1 MRISRLLIV
10 GLLLILPGFAS
21 AAVAPDSVP
30 ATSTWY
36 FHADFEQ
43 MRTSDAGQHLYG
55 WLQREVFEDVH
66 DDAGIDLDKEADRIT
81 AFSDEENGAVVLLE
95 GDISQESRDKLLAL
109 AAGAESLETFGHK
122 GKTFYFAE
130 SEGDDHGGDDS
141 DNGHD
146 GDVEINSFE
155 NGVYFTFALKGRLL
169 ATSTRE
175 KMEALLE
182 NGGKMPRRKT
192 ANGTLIVLSAEKSL
206 IQAGMKADQIDDDG
220 EGGWQSNILKNTE
233 QVAVLVADVAG
244 KIAVETQLI
253 AKQPEMAESLASIV
267 RGLIS
272 LTMFSDDMDPNISE
286 FLQGTSVDV
295 DGSKLKISV
304 SVDPEMLIAALDD

>member
-1 MRISRLLIV
+1 MRILRLLIV
-10 GLLLILPGFAS
+10 GLLLIMPGFAS

-36 FHADFEQ
+36 FHADFEE
-43 MRTSDAGQHLYG
+43 MRTSDAGKHLYG
-55 WLQREVFEDVH
+55 WLQREVFEDIH

-81 AFSDEENGAVVLLE
+81 AFSDEESGAVVLLE
-95 GDISQESRDKLLAL
+95 GNISQESKDKLLAV
-109 AAGAESLETFGHK
+109 AAGAESLETFEHK

-130 SEGDDHGGDDS
+130 GEGHD
-141 DNGHD
+141 HD
-146 GDVEINSFE
+146 GDNGNIEINSFE
-155 NGVYFTFALKGRLL
+155 NGVYFTFALKDRLL
-169 ATSTRE
+169 ATSMRE
-175 KMEALLE
+175 KMEALLVSD
-182 NGGKMPRRKT
+182 GKLPRRKT
-192 ANGTLIVLSAEKSL
+192 TNGTLIVISAEKSL
-206 IQAGMKADQIDDDG
+206 IQAGMKADQVDDDG
-220 EGGWQSNILKNTE
+220 EGGWQSNILRNTE

-253 AKQPEMAESLASIV
+253 AKKPEMAESLASIV

-272 LTMFSDDMDPNISE
+272 LTMFSDDMDPDISE

-304 SVDPEMLIAALDD
+304 AVDPEMLIAALDD

>member
-10 GLLLILPGFAS
+10 GLLLIMPGFAS

-36 FHADFEQ
+36 FHADFEE
-43 MRTSDAGQHLYG
+43 MRTSDAGKHLYG
-55 WLQREVFEDVH
+55 WLQREVFEDIH

-95 GDISQESRDKLLAL
+95 GNISQESRDKLLAV
-109 AAGAESLETFGHK
+109 AAGAESLETFDHK
-122 GKTFYFAE
+122 GKIFYFAE
-130 SEGDDHGGDDS
+130 GE
-141 DNGHD
+141 GHD
-146 GDVEINSFE
+146 HDGGNGDIEINSFE
-155 NGVYFTFALKGRLL
+155 NGVYFTFALKDRLL

-175 KMEALLE
+175 KMEALLVSD
-182 NGGKMPRRKT
+182 GKLPRRKT
-192 ANGTLIVLSAEKSL
+192 TDGTLIVISAEKSL
-206 IQAGMKADQIDDDG
+206 IQAGMKADQVDADG
-220 EGGWQSNILKNTE
+220 EGGWQSNILRNTE

-253 AKQPEMAESLASIV
+253 AKKPEMAESLASIV

-272 LTMFSDDMDPNISE
+272 LTMFSDDMDPDISE
-286 FLQGTSVDV
+286 FLRGTSVDV

-304 SVDPEMLIAALDD
+304 AVDPEMLIAALDD

>member
-1 MRISRLLIV
+1 MRILKLLIV
-10 GLLLILPGFAS
+10 GLLLMMPGFAS

-36 FHADFEQ
+36 FHADFEE
-43 MRTSDAGQHLYG
+43 MRTSDAGKHLYG

-81 AFSDEENGAVVLLE
+81 AFSDEESGAVVLLE
-95 GDISQESRDKLLAL
+95 GNISQESKDKLLAV
-109 AAGAESLETFGHK
+109 AAGAESLETFEHK

-130 SEGDDHGGDDS
+130 GEGHD
-141 DNGHD
+141 HD
-146 GDVEINSFE
+146 GDNGDIEINSFE
-155 NGVYFTFALKGRLL
+155 NGVYFTFALKDRLL

-175 KMEALLE
+175 KMEALLVSD
-182 NGGKMPRRKT
+182 GKLPRRKT
-192 ANGTLIVLSAEKSL
+192 TNGTLIVISAEKSL
-206 IQAGMKADQIDDDG
+206 IQAGMKADQVDDDG
-220 EGGWQSNILKNTE
+220 EGGWQSNILRNTE

-253 AKQPEMAESLASIV
+253 AKKPEMAESLASIV

-272 LTMFSDDMDPNISE
+272 LTMFSDDMDPDISE

-304 SVDPEMLIAALDD
+304 AVDPEMLIAALDD

>member
-1 MRISRLLIV
+1 MRILRLLIV
-10 GLLLILPGFAS
+10 GLLLMMPGLAF

-36 FHADFEQ
+36 FHADFEE
-43 MRTSDAGQHLYG
+43 MRTSDAGKHLYG
-55 WLQREVFEDVH
+55 WLQREVFEDIH

-95 GDISQESRDKLLAL
+95 GKISQESKDKLLAV
-109 AAGAESLETFGHK
+109 AAGAESFETFDHK
-122 GKTFYFAE
+122 GKMFYFAQGE
-130 SEGDDHGGDDS
+130 
-141 DNGHD
+141 GHD
-146 GDVEINSFE
+146 HDGNNDIKINSFE
-155 NGVYFTFALKGRLL
+155 SGVYFTFALKDRLL

-175 KMEALLE
+175 KMEASLSSD
-182 NGGKMPRRKT
+182 GKLPRRKT

-206 IQAGMKADQIDDDG
+206 IQAGMKADQVEGDG
-220 EGGWQSNILKNTE
+220 DGGWQSNILRNTE

-244 KIAVETQLI
+244 KIAVETQLL
-253 AKQPEMAESLASIV
+253 ARKPEMAESLASIV

-272 LTMFSDDMDPNISE
+272 LTMFSDDMDPNVSE

-304 SVDPEMLIAALDD
+304 AVDPEMLIAALDD

>member
-1 MRISRLLIV
+1 MRILRLLLV
-10 GLLLILPGFAS
+10 GLLLMTPGFAS

-36 FHADFEQ
+36 FHVDFEE
-43 MRTSDAGQHLYG
+43 MRTSDAGKHLYG
-55 WLQREVFEDVH
+55 WLQREVFEDIH

-81 AFSDEENGAVVLLE
+81 AFSDEESGAVVLLE
-95 GDISQESRDKLLAL
+95 GNISQESRDKLLAV
-109 AAGAESLETFGHK
+109 AADAESLETFEHK

-130 SEGDDHGGDDS
+130 GEGRDHGGDDGGGG
-141 DNGHD
+141 DD
-146 GDVEINSFE
+146 GDIEINSFE
-155 NGVYFTFALKGRLL
+155 NGVYFTFALKDRLL

-175 KMEALLE
+175 KMEALLVSD
-182 NGGKMPRRKT
+182 GKLPRRRT
-192 ANGTLIVLSAEKSL
+192 TNGTLIVISAEKSL
-206 IQAGMKADQIDDDG
+206 IQAGMKPDQVDDEGD
-220 EGGWQSNILKNTE
+220 GGWQSNILKNTE

-253 AKQPEMAESLASIV
+253 AKKPEMAESLASIV

-272 LTMFSDDMDPNISE
+272 LTMFSDDMDPDISE

-304 SVDPEMLIAALDD
+304 AVDPEMLIAALDD

>member
-1 MRISRLLIV
+1 MRISRLLII
-10 GLLLILPGFAS
+10 GLLLMMPGFAS

-36 FHADFEQ
+36 FHADFEE
-43 MRTSDAGQHLYG
+43 MRTSDAGKHLYG

-81 AFSDEENGAVVLLE
+81 AFSDEESGAVVLLE
-95 GDISQESRDKLLAL
+95 GNISQESKDKLLAV
-109 AAGAESLETFGHK
+109 AAGAESLETFEHK

-130 SEGDDHGGDDS
+130 GEGHD
-141 DNGHD
+141 HD
-146 GDVEINSFE
+146 GDNGDIEINSFE
-155 NGVYFTFALKGRLL
+155 NGVYFTFALKDRLL

-175 KMEALLE
+175 KMEALLVSD
-182 NGGKMPRRKT
+182 GKLPRRKT
-192 ANGTLIVLSAEKSL
+192 TNGTLIVISAEKSL
-206 IQAGMKADQIDDDG
+206 IQAGMKADQVDDDG
-220 EGGWQSNILKNTE
+220 EGGWQSNILRNTE

-253 AKQPEMAESLASIV
+253 AKKPEMAESLASIV

-272 LTMFSDDMDPNISE
+272 LTMFSDDMDPDISE

-304 SVDPEMLIAALDD
+304 AVDPEMLIAALDD

>member
-10 GLLLILPGFAS
+10 GLLLLMPGFAS

-43 MRTSDAGQHLYG
+43 MRTSDAGKHLYG
-55 WLQREVFEDVH
+55 WLQREAFEDIH

-81 AFSDEENGAVVLLE
+81 AFSDQENGAVVMIE
-95 GDISQESRDKLLAL
+95 GKISQESRDKLLAL
-109 AAGAESLETFGHK
+109 AAGAESLETFEHK

-130 SEGDDHGGDDS
+130 GEGHD
-141 DNGHD
+141 HD
-146 GDVEINSFE
+146 GDDGDIKIDSFD
-155 NGVYFTFALKGRLL
+155 NGVYFTFALKNRLL

-175 KMEALLE
+175 KMEALLASD
-182 NGGKMPRRKT
+182 GKMPRRKT

-206 IQAGMKADQIDDDG
+206 IQAGMKADQVDDDG
-220 EGGWQSNILKNTE
+220 EGGWESNILRNTE

-253 AKQPEMAESLASIV
+253 AKKPEMAESLASIV

-272 LTMFSDDMDPNISE
+272 LTVFSDDMDPDVSE

-304 SVDPEMLIAALDD
+304 SVDPEMLVAVLDD

>member
-1 MRISRLLIV
+1 MRQTRLLIV
-10 GLLLILPGFAS
+10 GLLLIMPGFAS

-43 MRTSDAGQHLYG
+43 MRTSDAGKHLYG
-55 WLQREVFEDVH
+55 WLQREVFEDVR

-81 AFSDEENGAVVLLE
+81 AFSDEENGAVVLIE
-95 GDISQESRDKLLAL
+95 GKISQESRDKLLAL
-109 AAGAESLETFGHK
+109 AAGAESLETFEHK

-130 SEGDDHGGDDS
+130 GE
-141 DNGHD
+141 GHD
-146 GDVEINSFE
+146 HDREDGDIEINSFE

-175 KMEALLE
+175 KIEALLASD
-182 NGGKMPRRKT
+182 GKMPRRKT

-206 IQAGMKADQIDDDG
+206 IQAGMQADQVDVNG
-220 EGGWQSNILKNTE
+220 EGGWQSNILRNTE

-253 AKQPEMAESLASIV
+253 AKKPEMAESLASIV

-272 LTMFSDDMDPNISE
+272 LTMFSDDIDPDVSE

>member
-1 MRISRLLIV
+1 MRILRLLIV
-10 GLLLILPGFAS
+10 GLLLIMPGFAS

-36 FHADFEQ
+36 FHADFEE
-43 MRTSDAGQHLYG
+43 MRTSDAGKHLYG
-55 WLQREVFEDVH
+55 WLQREVFEDIH

-95 GDISQESRDKLLAL
+95 GNISQESRDKLLAV
-109 AAGAESLETFGHK
+109 AAGAESLETFEHK

-130 SEGDDHGGDDS
+130 GEGHD
-141 DNGHD
+141 HD
-146 GDVEINSFE
+146 GDDGNIEINSFE
-155 NGVYFTFALKGRLL
+155 NGVYFTFALKDRLL
-169 ATSTRE
+169 ATSMRE
-175 KMEALLE
+175 KMEALLVSD
-182 NGGKMPRRKT
+182 GKLPRRKT
-192 ANGTLIVLSAEKSL
+192 TNGTLIVISAEKSL
-206 IQAGMKADQIDDDG
+206 IQAGMKADQVDDDD
-220 EGGWQSNILKNTE
+220 EGGWQSNILRNTE

-253 AKQPEMAESLASIV
+253 AKKPEMAESLASIV

-272 LTMFSDDMDPNISE
+272 LTMFSDDMDPDIAG

-304 SVDPEMLIAALDD
+304 AVDPEMLIAALDD

>member
-1 MRISRLLIV
+1 MRILRLLIV
-10 GLLLILPGFAS
+10 GLLLIMPGFAS

-36 FHADFEQ
+36 FHADFEE
-43 MRTSDAGQHLYG
+43 MRTSDAGKHLYG
-55 WLQREVFEDVH
+55 WLQREVFEDIH

-95 GDISQESRDKLLAL
+95 GNISQESRDKLLAV
-109 AAGAESLETFGHK
+109 AAGAESLETFEHK

-130 SEGDDHGGDDS
+130 GEGHD
-141 DNGHD
+141 HD
-146 GDVEINSFE
+146 GDDGNIEINSFE
-155 NGVYFTFALKGRLL
+155 NGVYFTFALKDRLL
-169 ATSTRE
+169 ATSMRE
-175 KMEALLE
+175 KMEALLVSD
-182 NGGKMPRRKT
+182 GKLPRRKT
-192 ANGTLIVLSAEKSL
+192 TNGTLIVISAEKSL
-206 IQAGMKADQIDDDG
+206 IQAGMKADQVDDDG
-220 EGGWQSNILKNTE
+220 EGGWQSNILRNTE

-253 AKQPEMAESLASIV
+253 AKKPEMAESLASIV

-272 LTMFSDDMDPNISE
+272 LTMFSDDMDPDIAE

-304 SVDPEMLIAALDD
+304 AVDPEMLIAALDD

>member
-10 GLLLILPGFAS
+10 GLLLMMPGFAS

-36 FHADFEQ
+36 FHADFEE
-43 MRTSDAGQHLYG
+43 MRTSDAGKHLYG
-55 WLQREVFEDVH
+55 WLQREVFEDIH

-81 AFSDEENGAVVLLE
+81 AFSDEESGAVVLLE
-95 GDISQESRDKLLAL
+95 GNISQESRDKLLAV
-109 AAGAESLETFGHK
+109 AAGAESLETFEHK

-130 SEGDDHGGDDS
+130 GEGHD
-141 DNGHD
+141 HD
-146 GDVEINSFE
+146 GDNGDIEINSFE
-155 NGVYFTFALKGRLL
+155 NGVYFTFALKDRLL

-175 KMEALLE
+175 KMEALLVSD
-182 NGGKMPRRKT
+182 GKLPRRKT
-192 ANGTLIVLSAEKSL
+192 TNGTLIVISAEKSL
-206 IQAGMKADQIDDDG
+206 IQAGMKADQVDDDG
-220 EGGWQSNILKNTE
+220 EGGWQSNILRNTE

-253 AKQPEMAESLASIV
+253 AKKPEMAESLASIV

-272 LTMFSDDMDPNISE
+272 LTMFSDDMDPDISE

-304 SVDPEMLIAALDD
+304 AVDPEMLIAALDD

>member
-1 MRISRLLIV
+1 MRILRLLIV
-10 GLLLILPGFAS
+10 GLLLIMPGFAS

-36 FHADFEQ
+36 FHADFEE
-43 MRTSDAGQHLYG
+43 MRTSDAGKHLYG
-55 WLQREVFEDVH
+55 WLQREVFEDIH

-95 GDISQESRDKLLAL
+95 GKISQESRDKLLAV
-109 AAGAESLETFGHK
+109 AAGAESLETFEHK

-130 SEGDDHGGDDS
+130 GEGHD
-141 DNGHD
+141 HD
-146 GDVEINSFE
+146 GDDGNIEINSFE
-155 NGVYFTFALKGRLL
+155 NGVYFTFALKDRLL
-169 ATSTRE
+169 ATSMRE
-175 KMEALLE
+175 KMEALLVSD
-182 NGGKMPRRKT
+182 GKLPRRKT
-192 ANGTLIVLSAEKSL
+192 TNGTLIVISAEKSL
-206 IQAGMKADQIDDDG
+206 IQAGMKADRVDDDG
-220 EGGWQSNILKNTE
+220 EGGWQSNILRNTE

-253 AKQPEMAESLASIV
+253 AKKPEMAESLASIV

-272 LTMFSDDMDPNISE
+272 LTMFTDDMDPDIAE

-304 SVDPEMLIAALDD
+304 AVDPEMLIAALDD

>member
-1 MRISRLLIV
+1 MRILRLLIV
-10 GLLLILPGFAS
+10 GLLLMMPGLAS

-36 FHADFEQ
+36 FHADFQE
-43 MRTSDAGQHLYG
+43 MRTSDAGRHLYG
-55 WLQREVFEDVH
+55 WLQREVFEDIQ

-81 AFSDEENGAVVLLE
+81 AFSDEESGAVVLLE
-95 GDISQESRDKLLAL
+95 GKISQESRDKLLAV
-109 AAGAESLETFGHK
+109 AAGAKSLETFDHK

-130 SEGDDHGGDDS
+130 GERHEHDGDNGDDS
-141 DNGHD
+141 DI
-146 GDVEINSFE
+146 EINSFE
-155 NGVYFTFALKGRLL
+155 NGVYFTFALKDRLL

-175 KMEALLE
+175 KMEALLVSD
-182 NGGKMPRRKT
+182 GKLPRRKT

-206 IQAGMKADQIDDDG
+206 IQAGMKADQVDDDG
-220 EGGWQSNILKNTE
+220 DGGWQSNILRNTE

-244 KIAVETQLI
+244 KIAVETQLL
-253 AKQPEMAESLASIV
+253 AKKPEMAESLASIV

-272 LTMFSDDMDPNISE
+272 LTMFSDDMDPDVSE

-304 SVDPEMLIAALDD
+304 AVDPEMLIAALDD

>member
-10 GLLLILPGFAS
+10 GLLLLMPGFAS

-43 MRTSDAGQHLYG
+43 MRTSDAGKHLYG
-55 WLQREVFEDVH
+55 WLQREAFEDIH

-81 AFSDEENGAVVLLE
+81 AFSDQENGAVVMIE
-95 GDISQESRDKLLAL
+95 GKISQESRDKLLAL
-109 AAGAESLETFGHK
+109 AAGAESLETFEHK

-130 SEGDDHGGDDS
+130 GEGHD
-141 DNGHD
+141 HD
-146 GDVEINSFE
+146 GDDGDIKIDSFD
-155 NGVYFTFALKGRLL
+155 NGVYFTFALKNRLL

-175 KMEALLE
+175 KMEALLASD
-182 NGGKMPRRKT
+182 GKMPRRKT

-206 IQAGMKADQIDDDG
+206 IQAGMKADRVDDDG
-220 EGGWQSNILKNTE
+220 EGGWESNILRNTE

-253 AKQPEMAESLASIV
+253 AKKPEMAESLASIV

-272 LTMFSDDMDPNISE
+272 LTVFSDDMDPDVSE

-304 SVDPEMLIAALDD
+304 SVDPEMLVAVLDD

>member
-1 MRISRLLIV
+1 MRILRLLIV
-10 GLLLILPGFAS
+10 GLLLIMPGFAS

-36 FHADFEQ
+36 FHADFEE
-43 MRTSDAGQHLYG
+43 MRTSDAGKHLYG
-55 WLQREVFEDVH
+55 WLQREVFEDIH

-81 AFSDEENGAVVLLE
+81 AFSDEESGAVVLLE
-95 GDISQESRDKLLAL
+95 GNISQESKDKLLAV
-109 AAGAESLETFGHK
+109 AAGAESLETFEHK

-130 SEGDDHGGDDS
+130 GEGHD
-141 DNGHD
+141 HD
-146 GDVEINSFE
+146 GDNGNIEINSFE

-175 KMEALLE
+175 KMEALLVSD
-182 NGGKMPRRKT
+182 GKLPRRKT
-192 ANGTLIVLSAEKSL
+192 TNGTLIVISAEKSL
-206 IQAGMKADQIDDDG
+206 IQAGMKADQVDEDG
-220 EGGWQSNILKNTE
+220 EGGWQSNILRNTE

-253 AKQPEMAESLASIV
+253 AKKPEMAESLASIV

-272 LTMFSDDMDPNISE
+272 LTMFSDDMDPDISE

-304 SVDPEMLIAALDD
+304 AVDPEMLIAALDD

>member
-1 MRISRLLIV
+1 MRILRLLIV
-10 GLLLILPGFAS
+10 GLLLIMPGFAS

-36 FHADFEQ
+36 FHADFEE
-43 MRTSDAGQHLYG
+43 MRTSDAGKHLYG
-55 WLQREVFEDVH
+55 WLQREVFEDIH

-81 AFSDEENGAVVLLE
+81 AFSDEESGAVVLLE
-95 GDISQESRDKLLAL
+95 GNISQESKDKLLAV
-109 AAGAESLETFGHK
+109 AAGAESLETFEHK

-130 SEGDDHGGDDS
+130 GEGHD
-141 DNGHD
+141 HD
-146 GDVEINSFE
+146 GDNGNIEINSFE
-155 NGVYFTFALKGRLL
+155 NGVYFTFALKDRLL
-169 ATSTRE
+169 ATSMRE
-175 KMEALLE
+175 KMEALLVSD
-182 NGGKMPRRKT
+182 GKLPRRKT
-192 ANGTLIVLSAEKSL
+192 TNGTLIVISAEKSL
-206 IQAGMKADQIDDDG
+206 IQAGMKADQVDEDG
-220 EGGWQSNILKNTE
+220 EGGWQSNILRNTE

-253 AKQPEMAESLASIV
+253 AKKPEMAESLASIV

-272 LTMFSDDMDPNISE
+272 LTMFSDDMDPDISE

-304 SVDPEMLIAALDD
+304 AVDPEMLIAALDD

>member
-1 MRISRLLIV
+1 MRISRLLII
-10 GLLLILPGFAS
+10 GLLLMMPGFAS

-36 FHADFEQ
+36 FHADFEE
-43 MRTSDAGQHLYG
+43 MRTSDAGKHLYG

-95 GDISQESRDKLLAL
+95 GNISQESRDKLLAV
-109 AAGAESLETFGHK
+109 AAGAESLETFEHK

-130 SEGDDHGGDDS
+130 GEGHD
-141 DNGHD
+141 HD
-146 GDVEINSFE
+146 GDNGDIEINSFE
-155 NGVYFTFALKGRLL
+155 NGVYFTFALKDRLL
-169 ATSTRE
+169 ATSMRE
-175 KMEALLE
+175 KMEALLVSD
-182 NGGKMPRRKT
+182 GKLPRRKT
-192 ANGTLIVLSAEKSL
+192 TNGTLIVISAEKSL
-206 IQAGMKADQIDDDG
+206 IQAGMKADQVDDDG
-220 EGGWQSNILKNTE
+220 EGGWQSNILRNTE

-253 AKQPEMAESLASIV
+253 AKKPEMAESLASIV

-272 LTMFSDDMDPNISE
+272 LTMFSDDMDPDISE

-304 SVDPEMLIAALDD
+304 AVDPEMLIAALDD